1 MHRLFPVNL
10 VKLLRASLL
19 QNTSGQLLLEIKRLG
34 KISVKHFCKS
44 LQGVMY
50 KSTFT
55 KKVLNALGQTIINY
69 HGPRRLSKPIE
80 TNIEIPVK
88 ELGWSVLWK

>member
-1 MHRLFPVNL
+1 
-10 VKLLRASLL
+10 
-19 QNTSGQLLLEIKRLG
+19 
-34 KISVKHFCKS
+34 
-44 LQGVMY
+44 MY

-69 HGPRRLSKPIE
+69 HGPRRLSKPIDR
-80 TNIEIPVK
+80 NIEIPVK

>member
-34 KISVKHFCKS
+34 KISVKHFYKS

-80 TNIEIPVK
+80 RNIEIPVK